1 MLKKQIAIAAIAMLS
16 FTGVAQ
22 KLDNSLLWKISGNGL
37 KEASY
42 LYGTVHITCD
52 NTLDQRVLKAL
63 DNTQQLYLEID
74 MDQPNIQMEMAQ
86 AMMMKDGTTLRK
98 ILPKATQE
106 QLDAILIERVGVG
119 IDALNIMQPQAI
131 SIMLMPSLMEC
142 EAIKSVEE
150 ALMTVTKEQQEEIYG
165 LETVETQIKAFQ
177 AMPINEQAD
186 LLVKTLN
193 EGLDQMKV
201 EFEEMMSYY
210 TKQDIEGLYQ
220 YSVTHESF
228 QGDEYAFKMLEE
240 RNRNWIPL
248 IAQVVKEKPTFFG
261 VGAAHLA
268 GDIGVIKLLRQA
280 GFKVEA
286 VK

>member
-74 MDQPNIQMEMAQ
+74 MDQLNIQMEMAQ